1 MSVEYIFIVAI
12 KQCPVSYRKKCTTL
26 CIIAPTFGSG
36 DAANLDVLCNVAEAV
51 H

>member
-12 KQCPVSYRKKCTTL
+12 KQCPVSYRKKMHYST
-26 CIIAPTFGSG
+26 IAPTFGSG